1 MKVVRARDA
10 NELVMARQVE
20 SIRSMKVTIDGAD
33 LIVLREALRS
43 AGRAYRRIYDS
54 ILNGLPV
61 GRPVSVP
68 ASKEVPQ
75 SEESPEKPKPQ
86 EKDPLKQGE

>member
-33 LIVLREALRS
+33 LAELEEALRS

-61 GRPVSVP
+61 GRPV
-68 ASKEVPQ
+68 ATSKEIPVPVPPLEKS
-75 SEESPEKPKPQ
+75 SEENKEVATK
-86 EKDPLKQGE
+86 